1 MAPASR
7 TLDLVPPARA
17 NFRSNHDFELGA
29 RRGQA
34 ANMLLKPKEEMGDR
48 RSQADVRGFKKT
60 RVQNFWTWRPLTLIT
75 TAIALLALAAIVNS
89 SLYLQVDPQGCVMSR
104 MSPTYIEL
112 KGFDTEHSRFA
123 AKYSLYLYREEGVD
137 EYTSDNIGL
146 RGAPVLFIPGNAG
159 SYKQVRSLSSE
170 ASRYYYNN
178 LRNDPTAAK
187 EGVRAFDFFTIN
199 FNEDLSAF
207 HGQTLFDQAEYVNE
221 AVAYILSL
229 YHDANRLRRDP
240 SLPDPSSV
248 ILIGHSMG
256 GIVARTVLVT
266 PKYQANSV
274 NTIITMSTPH
284 ARAPVTFDAD
294 IVSLYNQVNEY
305 WREAYLQKW
314 ASNNPLYH
322 TTLISI
328 AGGGRDTTVPSDYTS
343 IASLVPDSHGFTV
356 FTSTIPNV
364 WTSMDHLA
372 ITWADQVRQVLIR
385 SLYEVVDVRR
395 AAQTKPRAQRMNVF
409 RKWFLTGLEAA
420 APKTLSSA
428 SHEVLL
434 TLGDDS
440 RSSAIKSDNV
450 TVRHIGAQDQMSAK
464 LLAIPSVGNST
475 GKYFSLL
482 TDQRIDRSGTFEKM
496 EVLFCS
502 TFPLSAGST
511 TNLPISI
518 DLSNDDPSATR
529 LACKRVGDDAVAL
542 PASTRSSTFAYEIN
556 SPFTYLQYD
565 VQDLQEYQFMALVDK
580 STEITSGW
588 AFAEIADKDRSVIDS
603 GVGLPMLLIRGA
615 GFELPP
621 SRPLMTEIRIP
632 SLHSSLLAYKLRIRQ
647 HGCSPDTE
655 LFTPLVRQY
664 IESPYESKYFV
675 NFKEGDINLHGIAPF
690 MPPNLDGSDPNAGVT
705 FQIWSDPTCE
715 SSLEVRLRADLTG
728 SFGKLVI
735 RYRTVFAVF
744 PLLVVAMVL
753 RKQFRIYDN
762 TGSFISFSDSLDQ
775 SLRLPL
781 PILLLSMTFFAT
793 AFTTAGSA
801 GLRTTAQESLNGTSI
816 GFRQNDLLLGSQ
828 DTFFWF
834 LVPLAGLLC
843 VGACVLLHYIMLA
856 LLQLLVAGS
865 RLINFKQGYV
875 KVDDGEKGIASVFI
889 ASTPRR
895 RIINTVVLVFLVAT
909 IIPYP
914 FAYVVACIV
923 QLTTCTRALRY
934 AQDSRSGPALN
945 FFNYTY
951 SILILML
958 WVLPINLPTLV
969 VWIHNLAVHWL
980 TPFSSHHN
988 VLSIMPFILLVET
1001 LSSGVMVPQL
1011 RRGRWATNMLFF
1023 VLAVYAALYGMTYA
1037 YRLHYIANIIALW
1050 LVVLH
1055 FGVGSGHAMTNG
1067 KG

>member
-1 MAPASR
+1 
-7 TLDLVPPARA
+7 
-17 NFRSNHDFELGA
+17 
-29 RRGQA
+29 
-34 ANMLLKPKEEMGDR
+34 MLLKPKEEMGSSPAGD
-48 RSQADVRGFKKT
+48 SDSDSDVRGLRKSS
-60 RVQNFWTWRPLTLIT
+60 RAQNVWTVTWRPLTLIT
-75 TAIALLALAAIVNS
+75 TALALVALAIIVHS
-89 SLYLQVDPQGCVMSR
+89 AVYLQLDPQGCVMSR
-104 MSPTYIEL
+104 MSPTYIKL
-112 KGFDTEHSRFA
+112 SGFDTEHSRFA
-123 AKYSLYLYREEGVD
+123 AKYHLYVYREEGVD
-137 EYTSDNIGL
+137 EYTPDNIGL

-170 ASRYYYNN
+170 SSRYHYSY
-178 LRNDPTAAK
+178 LRNDANAHNQ
-187 EGVRAFDFFTIN
+187 GVRPFDFFTID

-229 YHDANRLRRDP
+229 YHDADRLRRDP

-266 PKYQANSV
+266 PKYQTNSV

-284 ARAPVTFDAD
+284 ARPPVTFDAD
-294 IVSLYNQVNEY
+294 IVSLYSQVNDY
-305 WREAYLQKW
+305 WRESYMQKW
-314 ASNNPLYH
+314 ASNNPLHH

-343 IASLVPDSHGFTV
+343 ISSLVPESHGFTV
-356 FTSTIPNV
+356 FTSSIPNV

-372 ITWADQVRQVLIR
+372 ITWADQVRKVIIR

-395 AAQTKPRAQRMNVF
+395 AAQTKPRADRMKVF
-409 RKWFLTGLEAA
+409 RKWFLTGLEDN
-420 APKTLSSA
+420 APRELPSV
-428 SHEVLL
+428 SHDTLL
-434 TLGDDS
+434 TLGDS
-440 RSSAIKSDNV
+440 TRSPLVKDENV
-450 TVRHIGAQDQMSAK
+450 TIRHLGAQDHMSAR
-464 LLAIPSVGNST
+464 LLAIPSVTNTST
-475 GKYFSLL
+475 KYFSLL
-482 TDQRIDRSGTFEKM
+482 TDQTSDRSGSFDKL

-502 TFPLSAGST
+502 TFPLSAGAA
-511 TNLPISI
+511 TNLPNSI
-518 DLSNDDPSATR
+518 DLSNGDASATR
-529 LACKRVGDDAVAL
+529 LACKRVGRDAVPL
-542 PASTRSSTFAYEIN
+542 PASTRTSQN
-556 SPFTYLQYD
+556 SFDLVAPFTYLEYK
-565 VQDLQEYQFMALVDK
+565 VRDLQDFQFVAIVDK
-580 STEITSGW
+580 STEISSSW
-588 AFAEIADKDRSVIDS
+588 VFAEIADGEDS
-603 GVGLPMLLIRGA
+603 YIESHTGLPMLLLRGA
-615 GFELPP
+615 SFELP
-621 SRPLMTEIRIP
+621 STRPLMTKISIP
-632 SLHSSLLAYKLRIRQ
+632 ALHSSLLTYNLRVRQ
-647 HGCSPDTE
+647 HGCSPDSE

-690 MPPNLDGSDPNAGVT
+690 MPPNLDGSDPSAGVT

-715 SSLEVRLRADLTG
+715 SSLEVRLRSDLTG
-728 SFGKLVI
+728 SFGKLVM

-744 PLLVVAMVL
+744 PLLVVAMTL
-753 RKQFRIYDN
+753 RKQFRVYDN
-762 TGSFISFSDSLDQ
+762 TGTFISFSDSLDQ

-781 PILLLSMTFFAT
+781 PVLLLSMTFFAT

-801 GLRTTAQESLNGTSI
+801 SLRTTVQETMNGTSI
-816 GFRQNDLLLGSQ
+816 NFSQNDLLLGSQ

-843 VGACVLLHYIMLA
+843 IGACVLLHFVILG
-856 LLQLLVAGS
+856 LLHLLVAGS
-865 RLINFKQGYV
+865 RLISKYTNNGYTPV
-875 KVDDGEKGIASVFI
+875 SPTAFSLFN

-895 RIINTVVLVFLVAT
+895 RLINTLILVLLVAT

-923 QLTTCTRALRY
+923 QLTTTTRALSH
-934 AQDSRSGPALN
+934 AMSSRTPAAMN

-951 SILILML
+951 SLVILML

-988 VLSIMPFILLVET
+988 VLSILPFILLVET

-1011 RRGRWATNMLFF
+1011 RRGRWATNGLFF
-1023 VLAVYAALYGMTYA
+1023 VLAVYAAVYGMMFA
-1037 YRLHYIANIIALW
+1037 YRLHYIANVLAGW

-1055 FGVGSGHAMTNG
+1055 FGVGGGGFVSGHGTGHG